1 MGRSTATLRSGRTP
15 LLLWLRL
22 ARLFQRIDRAA
33 GDQLRC
39 LGLSLAQF
47 DVLAHIHAHD
57 GGLTQQ
63 ELADALL
70 VSKGNV
76 CQLLG
81 RMEQRGL
88 LERRQDGR
96 ANRLSLTAAGRALFE
111 RARPRHQALIAE
123 QLSALSPEQQVRLL
137 RLLRA
142 ADRPPRLDAASGPC
156 PRETEVAR
164 SP

>member
-1 MGRSTATLRSGRTP
+1 VGPSTAALRSGRTP
-15 LLLWLRL
+15 LLVWLRL

-33 GDQLRC
+33 ADQLRC
-39 LGLSLAQF
+39 QGLSLAQF
-47 DVLAHIHAHD
+47 DVLAHVHARD
-57 GGLTQQ
+57 GLSQQ
-63 ELADALL
+63 QLADALL

-111 RARPRHQALIAE
+111 RVLPLHQALIAE

-137 RLLRA
+137 RLLRS
-142 ADRPPRLDAASGPC
+142 ADRPRRQD
-156 PRETEVAR
+156 TEVVR